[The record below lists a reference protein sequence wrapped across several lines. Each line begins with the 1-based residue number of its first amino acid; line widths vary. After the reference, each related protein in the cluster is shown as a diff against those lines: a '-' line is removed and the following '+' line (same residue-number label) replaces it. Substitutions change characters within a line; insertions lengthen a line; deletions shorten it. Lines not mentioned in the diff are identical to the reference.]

1 MTNNRKKKLVNLT
14 KAIKELVRAVNA
26 ANLAIYE
33 EMVAEG
39 HATPTRR
46 YFALSENRIAL
57 TVRMTKQFG
66 TQVAEVR

>member
-14 KAIKELVRAVNA
+14 TAVNKLARAVNA
-26 ANLAIYE
+26 ANLAVFE
-33 EMVAEG
+33 TMVAEG
-39 HATPTRR
+39 HARPVRR
-46 YFALSENRIAL
+46 YFSLVENRAAL